1 MVNHNQK
8 LDNKEML
15 SVLTEH
21 TQKVVTDFTKH
32 YSQLSYTQYV
42 SAISNLFYA
51 LGKDDVVMLNISDLE
66 KIQEIFR
73 NKESK
78 GSNDMYTESFFK
90 YIYAFDIIKNPEGF
104 EKVWIKKKLIKHF
117 KGLLK
122 EGKVQKEYIPALTLE
137 EITNIQQLM
146 DLPYQDNMRM
156 LKISFCWY
164 LIFDTDCTVNEIIKK
179 MVARN
184 YDYNSHTIK
193 TYTGKEYH
201 VPDKYIALFDYL
213 KDRTF
218 SGFNTVNEYI
228 TELCTIMGMRKITP
242 QMIKNARR
250 ENMLKCSL
258 CAVDYSNRKENWVS
272 INDRII
278 CIICGEE
285 LKKNTNNM
293 QFEVNIIEN
302 ENLNSEPI
310 TADLNIATIIYTFDE
325 LKKQLNKE
333 IDYLNLHKFLM
344 EIGNLGEA
352 FVFDLE
358 KRKLFKTKYE
368 DYVSNLPARNP
379 SYGYDIFS
387 YDLDGTELYIEVKT
401 ELYEN
406 NDFYMSDYE
415 FKMAQ
420 KMKSEQKKYLVYR
433 VHNILAEN
441 KNDITYDIIEDITE
455 NVHYKFNVYNWKVSR
470 N

>member
-1 MVNHNQK
+1 MANQK

-32 YSQLSYTQYV
+32 YSPLSYVQYV
-42 SAISNLFYA
+42 SAIVNLFYD

-104 EKVWIKKKLIKHF
+104 EKVWIKATWVKHF
-117 KGLLK
+117 KRLLK
-122 EGKVQKEYIPALTLE
+122 EGKVQKDYIPALTLE

-164 LIFDTDCTVNEIIKK
+164 LIFDTECTVNEILKL
-179 MVARN
+179 VASN

-193 TYTGKEYH
+193 THIGNEYH
-201 VPDKYIALFDYL
+201 IPDKYIALFDYL
-213 KDRTF
+213 KGRKSYT
-218 SGFNTVNEYI
+218 GFNTVNEYI
-228 TELCTIMGMRKITP
+228 AEIGTILKMRKITP
-242 QMIKNARR
+242 QMIKNSRK
-250 ENMLKCSL
+250 ENMLTCSL
-258 CAVDYSNRKENWVS
+258 CGNDYSNRKDNWTS
-272 INDRII
+272 INNRII
-278 CIICGEE
+278 CINCGEE
-285 LKKNTNNM
+285 LKKNTNNE
-293 QFEVNIIEN
+293 FAVDIIEN
-302 ENLNSEPI
+302 ENLSSEPI
-310 TADLNIATIIYTFDE
+310 TEDLNIATIIYTFDE
-325 LKKQLNKE
+325 LKKKLNKE
-333 IDYLNLHKFLM
+333 VDYLNLHKFLM

-368 DYVSNLPARNP
+368 DGVSNLPARTP
-379 SYGYDIFS
+379 SYGYDILS
-387 YDLDGTELYIEVKT
+387 YDLNGTELYIEVKT
-401 ELYEN
+401 ETKEN

-415 FKMAQ
+415 LKMAQ

-441 KNDITYDIIEDITE
+441 KNDIIYDIIEDITE
-455 NVHYKFNVYNWKVSR
+455 NIHYKFNVYTWKVSKQSTE
-470 N
+470 